1 MPQALAARYAGA
13 LVSAVLAPA
22 SGVSPQDTLS
32 HLRDFEAVVQS
43 SPELRNVLLSP
54 AVPAARKRAVV
65 ERLAEAM
72 QLHRLVRN
80 FLMILVDRRRLPL
93 LSEARQAFEVILD
106 ERLGIM
112 RAEVRSATTLSGEQ
126 EQTLAGELTR
136 LTGKKVRIDF
146 VVDPS
151 LLGGVTA
158 KIGSTVYDGSV
169 RAQLETLR
177 GRLVAQ

>member
-13 LVSAVLAPA
+13 LVSAVLDSN
-22 SGVSPQDTLS
+22 SGVSPEQILS
-32 HLRDFEAVVQS
+32 NLRDFEDVVRF

-65 ERLAEAM
+65 DRLAESM
-72 QLHRLVRN
+72 HLHRLVRN

-93 LSEARQAFEVILD
+93 LSEARQAFEVLLD
-106 ERLGIM
+106 ERLGIV
-112 RAEVRSATTLSGEQ
+112 RAEVRSATNLSAEQ
-126 EQTLAGELTR
+126 EHALTGELMR
-136 LTGKKVRIDF
+136 LTGRKVRIDF
-146 VVDPS
+146 RVDPS

-169 RAQLETLR
+169 QAQLEALR
-177 GRLVAQ
+177 NRLVTQ